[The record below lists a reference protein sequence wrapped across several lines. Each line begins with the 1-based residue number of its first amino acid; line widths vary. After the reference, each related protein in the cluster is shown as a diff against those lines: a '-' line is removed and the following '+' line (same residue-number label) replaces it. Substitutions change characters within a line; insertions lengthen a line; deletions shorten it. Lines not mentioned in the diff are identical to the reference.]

1 MFASKVSGHGII
13 RKLGLLTGVATLGI
27 YTFFFLRGEYGLG
40 ALGKKREEIRAIQTR
55 NAELKRE
62 IDERRDRNRRLRE
75 NSEEQDLEIRK
86 RLNMLQK
93 GDKNFVVPE
102 TPKPPSR

>member
-1 MFASKVSGHGII
+1 MSGHGII
-13 RKLGLLTGVATLGI
+13 RKLGLLTGVVTLGV
-27 YTFFFLRGEYGLG
+27 YTFFLLRGEYGLG
-40 ALGKKREEIRAIQTR
+40 ALGKKREEIRALQTR

-62 IDERRDRNRRLRE
+62 IEERRNRNLRLRE
-75 NSEEQDLEIRK
+75 SPEEQDLEIRK

-102 TPKPPSR
+102 TPRPPSK